1 MARIEAVSRFPNTTE
16 NISVFYCVSTGAAL
30 IRLLSRAFIC
40 SVKLDC
46 SGWGN
51 GDEEDFLKLGITN
64 SSSSVSMLETRIP
77 VI

>member
-40 SVKLDC
+40 SVKLG